1 MKKQRYLEE
10 ILQLPPLSLQQIL
23 DARERRVDRQNRIMK
38 MQEGT
43 LVSFTLNI
51 AGAVKAAPLFTR
63 AFGEG
68 KRRILSQLR
77 LSGISILWQEEYHE
91 QTGDELYLL
100 AEAPALKVKQLMCQ
114 IEDGFAMGRL
124 FDIDV
129 MARGI
134 PKVSRSDL
142 HVSPRKCM
150 LCNNI
155 AAICARTQSHSVE
168 QLLEKTVELICEYF
182 EDGDAEQIAQAA
194 CRALLYEVNVTPK
207 PGLVDQ
213 ENTGSHR
220 DMDLFSF
227 VDSAC
232 VLYPYFREC
241 ARMGMTEELSPQQL
255 FEALRPLG
263 KDAEERMYRATGEVN
278 THKGA
283 IFSMGIFCA
292 AAGRLCDQPFSAAKM
307 GELCR
312 KMCALLLDD
321 FANVRNKQELSYGEK
336 LYLRYGVTGIRG
348 EAAQGFPSVLEYGYP
363 MLLRALQAGK
373 SLNDAGVQVLLG
385 LIIRVQDTNIL
396 ARSDPDT
403 LRWAQQAARRVLQ
416 EGTEIKQVQ
425 ALDQAFI
432 QRHISPGGCADLLAL
447 CFFVH
452 FWADGRHTETSA
464 L

>member
-1 MKKQRYLEE
+1 MRKQRYLEE

-23 DARERRVDRQNRIMK
+23 GAREERVERQNRIMR

-63 AFGEG
+63 AFDEG
-68 KRRILSQLR
+68 KRRILSQLQ
-77 LSGISILWQEEYHE
+77 LSGNPILWQEEYHE

-100 AEAPALKVKQLMCQ
+100 VKAPAVKVKQLMCQ
-114 IEDGFAMGRL
+114 IEDGFGMGRL

-142 HVSPRKCM
+142 HLPPRRCL
-150 LCNNI
+150 LCVAQ
-155 AAICARTQSHSVE
+155 AAACARSQTHSIA
-168 QLLEKTVELICEYF
+168 QLLEKTVELICDYF
-182 EDGDAEQIAQAA
+182 SDSAAEQIAQTA

-213 ENTGSHR
+213 ENAGSHR

-232 VLYPYFREC
+232 ALYPYFREC
-241 ARMGMTEELSPQQL
+241 ARMGMKEELSPQQL

-263 KDAEERMYRATGEVN
+263 KDAEERMYQATGGVN

-292 AAGRLCDQPFSAAKM
+292 AAGRLSDQPFSAAAM
-307 GELCR
+307 GQLCR
-312 KMCALLLDD
+312 KMCALLLED

-348 EAAQGFPSVLEYGYP
+348 EAAQGFCSVLEYGYP

-385 LIIRVQDTNIL
+385 LIVRVQDTNIL

-403 LRWAQQAARRVLQ
+403 LRWAQQATRRVLQ
-416 EGTEIKQVQ
+416 EGTELEQVR
-425 ALDQAFI
+425 ALDRAFI
-432 QRHISPGGCADLLAL
+432 QRQISPGGCADLLAL

-452 FWADGRHTETSA
+452 FWADSRPAAEA
-464 L
+464 